1 MKPLLSV
8 ICALSLSLMSVA
20 DANAAPNKDVHP
32 KNSSRHLF
40 QPDSSYSKNHL
51 IIKFRDPVN
60 NQQKEDIFKT
70 YGAIETDELQ
80 TGGFSRLAF
89 PVHTDLMKTAN
100 ILKKD
105 SRIKDVQLNYLVKAS
120 YIPSD
125 SGYRKQWNVPMM
137 HAEQAW
143 DTTRGSSDIKVS
155 VIDGGMQVTHPEFQ
169 GRIITPHNA
178 VTGTKTIPADEHGT
192 HVAGIIGAAVNK
204 SGTVGIAP
212 GVKIMPVNVFTG
224 NDSSDYDIADAII
237 HSVKAGADIINLS
250 LTMSDYS
257 SIMDYAVKY
266 ASSHGV
272 FITAAAG
279 NDHTSKLC
287 YPAALKS
294 VVGVSAID
302 LEKHAAPFSNYGTYI
317 DFTAPGTDIYST
329 MPHSS
334 YGYLS
339 GTSMASPAIA
349 GAAAMILSKNPFI
362 KPDDVISI
370 LKKSSADLGEK
381 GWDKYFGYG
390 LPDTNQALINTPSP
404 VSSLKLSGSTLNEN
418 GKNTISVLF
427 SAQKLT
433 KASLYVTNQNHKVV
447 SILTR
452 NKTLSDAPLS
462 FTWNGKLSSGAFAPQ
477 GRYKMTARVTNGKH
491 TLFKSSYVTIK
502 DSVIPSVSVS
512 SKIPA
517 FSPASKKTLLV
528 PIEVNKNT
536 SLTAAV
542 TDKTGKTVK
551 TLLLKKDLNGGKNS
565 LKWDGKDSKGGM
577 VPDGSYNLALSA
589 KDAAGRVSAPVS
601 LKLIA
606 DSTPPVVTLKSA
618 HVFKSSGSSR
628 ISAKIGLKEKVKAS
642 VYIIN
647 SKNQTVETLISGKS
661 LPQGISTAGWDGKLA
676 SNASAL
682 NGNYRFMVKAADD
695 AGNKRLITSS
705 PFKLVNTKSQ

>member
-8 ICALSLSLMSVA
+8 ICALSLSFMSAGDA
-20 DANAAPNKDVHP
+20 DAAPDKDVLH
-32 KNSSRHLF
+32 KNSSRQLS
-40 QPDSSYSKNHL
+40 QTDSSYSKNHL
-51 IIKFRDPVN
+51 IIHFRDAVN
-60 NQQKEDIFKT
+60 TQQKEDIFKT
-70 YGAIETDELQ
+70 YGAIENDELQ
-80 TGGFSRLAF
+80 IGGFSRLAF
-89 PVHTDLMKTAN
+89 PVHTNLAKTAN
-100 ILKKD
+100 MLKKD
-105 SRIKDVQLNYLVKAS
+105 SRIKGVQPNYLVKAS

-143 DTTRGSSDIKVS
+143 DITRGSSDIKVS
-155 VIDGGMQVTHPEFQ
+155 VIDGGMQVSHPEFQ
-169 GRIITPHNA
+169 GRIITPYNA

-212 GVKIMPVNVFTG
+212 GVSIMPVNVFTG

-294 VVGVSAID
+294 VVGVSALD
-302 LEKHAAPFSNYGTYI
+302 PEKHAAPFSNYGTYI

-349 GAAAMILSKNPFI
+349 GAAALILSKNPFL
-362 KPDDVISI
+362 KPDGVISI
-370 LKKSSADLGEK
+370 LKKSAADLGEK
-381 GWDKYFGYG
+381 GRDKYFGYG

-404 VSSLKLSGSTLNEN
+404 VSSLKLSGGTLNEN
-418 GKNTISVLF
+418 GKNTLSVQF
-427 SAQKLT
+427 SAQQLT

-462 FTWNGKLSSGAFAPQ
+462 FTWNGKLTSGAFAPQ

-491 TLFKSSYVTIK
+491 TLFKSSYITVN
-502 DSVIPSVSVS
+502 DSVIPNVSAS

-517 FSPASKKTLLV
+517 FSPAAKKTLIV
-528 PIEVNKNT
+528 PIELNKNT
-536 SLTAAV
+536 ALTAAI
-542 TDKTGKTVK
+542 TDRTGKTVK
-551 TLLLKKDLNGGKNS
+551 TLLSNKTLNGGENT
-565 LKWDGKDSKGGM
+565 LKWDGKNSKGEI
-577 VPDGSYNLALSA
+577 VPDGSYTLAMSA
-589 KDAAGRVSAPVS
+589 KDTAGRVSAPVN
-601 LKLIA
+601 LKLIV
-606 DSTPPVVTLKSA
+606 DSTPPFVTLKSA
-618 HVFKSSGSSR
+618 HLFKPAGSSR
-628 ISAKIGLKEKVKAS
+628 ISVKIGLNEKAKAS
-642 VYIIN
+642 VSIIN
-647 SKNQTVETLISGKS
+647 SKNQTIKTLISGKS
-661 LPQGISTAGWDGKLA
+661 LPQGITTAGWDGKLA
-676 SNASAL
+676 ANAQASNGS
-682 NGNYRFMVKAADD
+682 YRFMVKTADD
-695 AGNKRLITSS
+695 AGNKSTKTSS
-705 PFKLVNTKSQ
+705 TFKLVNTKSQ